1 MTHLANNVQNN
12 KTNKNYQKFNIF
24 VDYRHSHPQ
33 PQVSELLKEHFPNI
47 MFRCLDP
54 HGGALFHDGAG
65 GGAGGPGGRL
75 QPLHHWQQR
84 EVHPCESEGPAPRLL
99 LPHPPQQ

>member
-33 PQVSELLKEHFPNI
+33 VSELLKEHFQDI